1 MKQGLTNYEKETI
14 ITFNDGEDEAQIYTC
29 NKTWIKTLAKLAQK
43 DSRVSRTESDE
54 YSQTYVLPKKAIKVR
69 LSVAMQGEKLK
80 KARLQAQQRF
90 HNAKK

>member
-1 MKQGLTNYEKETI
+1 MKQNLTSYEKETI
-14 ITFNDGEDEAQIYTC
+14 ITFNDEEDIAQVYTC
-29 NKTWIKTLAKLAQK
+29 NKSWINALSKLSQK
-43 DSRVSRTESDE
+43 DSRVSRTEKDE

-90 HNAKK
+90 HSTKK